1 MRRPKAAK
9 QKQGGR
15 SRKGAK
21 KAGRGEERPKCA
33 EERISIVMEDI
44 LVFIQRGFP
53 QRLMTFLLG
62 TYYLFSSSSIALC
75 PYLYHFV
82 TVVL

>member
-44 LVFIQRGFP
+44 LVFIQRSFP
-53 QRLMTFLLG
+53 QRPFYWALITFSPAVALLYAL
-62 TYYLFSSSSIALC
+62 TYTI
-75 PYLYHFV
+75 FV
-82 TVVL
+82 TIVL